1 MQLQQCFK
9 IPVQRYVTYHFEN
22 ALKTM
27 KAMYLSNYYIMNE
40 DEILY
45 GYISSYQSRI
55 HSNMKFI
62 NTS

>member
-27 KAMYLSNYYIMNE
+27 KDVPQQLLHHE
-40 DEILY
+40 R
-45 GYISSYQSRI
+45 G
-55 HSNMKFI
+55 
-62 NTS
+62 